1 VALCLQ
7 AAVLILLSPAAAR
20 AQTNGSW
27 IVSSGNNGNWSDST
41 TWTGG
46 AIADGA
52 TATATFPSLGS
63 INSLTVTLDTD
74 RTIGTLAF
82 TPNARTP
89 GWALSGTKK
98 LTLNNGASI
107 PLVRSINSGGCTIS
121 VVLDGTNGLRTPDQV
136 GTVTM
141 NGTNTYTGDT
151 ELYRGTLKIGF
162 AGALPSGSRTGNV
175 NFINNGSGNG
185 TLDLNNKSITINGLA
200 SISPGLGTVT
210 SGAAG
215 AITLTLG
222 DNNASATFSGVI
234 QNGSGTVGLTKI
246 GLGTQTL
253 SGVNTY
259 SGATTISTGV
269 VAVATG
275 GSCANS
281 DVSVGASG
289 ALKVQYTGADA
300 TWAAKSLTYSA
311 SSAIQ
316 TFDLGT
322 NQPSAT
328 AAPLT
333 LSQGVTFAGTP
344 TVTITGPVIT
354 NGTYPLI
361 KYTTSIT
368 APGNMPLTA
377 NLPGGGTGTLQDNSG
392 TQTIELVVGGG
403 VFPPVIHWATGNG
416 TWDTSLLNW
425 KGFSGN
431 TTNYVQGVPVQFKD
445 TDATGNPTVTL
456 NISVQPASVAVNA
469 SSHDYTLTGSGAITG
484 AAELSKS
491 GSSALTLDLANT
503 HTGGTT
509 LSQGTLNL
517 KNAAAM
523 GDVTGPLSLLGGTLD
538 NTSAGA
544 LTTPDYPQ
552 AWGGDFAF
560 TGTHD
565 LNLGAGAV
573 TLSGSRMVTV
583 NAGTLTIGGNIAGSG
598 LGLTKAGNGTLA
610 LDAGLNTSS
619 GGTLTVNAGTL
630 RLGLGNTS
638 FLYNGNTRIVG
649 GTLLLT
655 HTNAMM
661 NSRLDMN
668 GADAGALSFGSLT
681 TATLGSL
688 IGSRGIGLTNAS
700 GAAAELRVGNKGG
713 GGNGDAY
720 TGTLSASGGLTKIG
734 DGNWQLG
741 SGGVGVNTYS
751 GDTMILNGTLKIG
764 ANNVLPHGTG
774 KGNLFIDT
782 AGVFDLVDRT
792 QITVNGLNGT
802 GTVDC
807 PDRGGASGPQ
817 TLSVGDGNAAG
828 NFSGVIQNV
837 AAPNKTA
844 GLVTLVKAGT
854 GTQILS
860 GVNTYSGTT
869 TVNGGTL
876 LVNSPGSL
884 PATACTVNSGGTLG
898 GDGYVNGP
906 VTIAAGGSIGAGA
919 SPGTLTLADGLDLS
933 SGGTNIWELAA
944 NSESNPGAD
953 FDQIVLSGGTLT
965 LGGSS
970 VLSIRFINAATAP
983 DASMA
988 FWQSSRSW
996 TIISASGAS
1005 STFATIQNGSF
1016 AAGTFTTSAQAGGIV
1031 LTFTPAAAGGVPRP
1045 VITSITGAGTTSVM
1059 VNYSNT
1065 LAGTNYTL
1073 QYKTNLSS
1081 ANWSN
1086 VSAAA
1091 AGGSTASQ
1099 TDHPPAGDR
1108 TRFYRVVAP

>member
-1 VALCLQ
+1 M
-7 AAVLILLSPAAAR
+7 
-20 AQTNGSW
+20 
-27 IVSSGNNGNWSDST
+27 
-41 TWTGG
+41 
-46 AIADGA
+46 
-52 TATATFPSLGS
+52 
-63 INSLTVTLDTD
+63 
-74 RTIGTLAF
+74 
-82 TPNARTP
+82 
-89 GWALSGTKK
+89 
-98 LTLNNGASI
+98 TLNAA
-107 PLVRSINSGGCTIS
+107 
-121 VVLDGTNGLRTPDQV
+121 
-136 GTVTM
+136 
-141 NGTNTYTGDT
+141 NTYSGDT
-151 ELYRGTLKIGF
+151 EISRGTVKIGN
-162 AGALPSGSRTGNV
+162 ASALPNGSRTGNV
-175 NFINNGSGNG
+175 NFTNYNTTVG
-185 TLDLNNKSITINGLA
+185 TLDLNGKNVTINGL
-200 SISPGLGTVT
+200 LGSSSGNVGKVT
-210 SGAAG
+210 SGVAG
-215 AITLTLG
+215 AITFTVG
-222 DNNASATFSGVI
+222 DNNASGTFYGVI

-253 SGVNTY
+253 AGTNTY

-269 VAVATG
+269 VAVVTG

-281 DVSVGASG
+281 DVSVGANG
-289 ALKVQYTGADA
+289 ALTVRYTGADA
-300 TWAAKSLTYSA
+300 TWTARSLTYSA

-538 NTSAGA
+538 NASAGA

-573 TLSGSRMVTV
+573 TLSGSRTVTV

-655 HTNAMM
+655 HTNAIM

-741 SGGVGVNTYS
+741 GGGAGVNTYN
-751 GDTMILNGTLKIG
+751 GDTMVLNGTLKIG

-817 TLSVGDGNAAG
+817 TLTVGDGNAAG

-844 GLVTLVKAGT
+844 GLVTLVKTGT

-860 GVNTYSGTT
+860 GANTYSGTT
-869 TVNGGTL
+869 AVNGGTL

-898 GDGYVNGP
+898 GDGYINGP
-906 VTIAAGGSIGAGA
+906 VTVNAGGSIGAGA

-953 FDQIVLSGGTLT
+953 FDQIVLTGGTLT

-970 VLSIRFINAATAP
+970 VLSIRFINAATGP

-996 TIISASGAS
+996 TIVSASGAS

-1086 VSAAA
+1086 VSTAA